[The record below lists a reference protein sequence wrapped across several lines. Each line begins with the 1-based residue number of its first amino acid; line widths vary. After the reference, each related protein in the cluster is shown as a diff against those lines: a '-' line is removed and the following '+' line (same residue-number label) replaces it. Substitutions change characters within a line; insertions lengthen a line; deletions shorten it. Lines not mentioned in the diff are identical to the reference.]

1 MSKTIEWPL
10 LQPEDIEVKVCSTKD
25 GVTTL
30 LLYQDARCTM
40 EAFDTKFGPMNWQ
53 IEYKAVGDQIYGS
66 LSVYDESRGI
76 WITKEDTGDK
86 SNISEDKGQSSD
98 ILKRC
103 AVRWG
108 FARELYTIPRITIPA
123 AGQRENRRFSVKSI
137 TYDDR
142 RECSSLVIVDGR
154 GNEVYSWIK
163 GQETPY
169 SPSQAPAQQ
178 AEQKTPMQ
186 VLQDFFSVAK
196 KNPHFNRDQ
205 LIAFKDYYKGRIE
218 KGWSGGFDAE
228 KLWNGW
234 MRRRQQQ

>member
-1 MSKTIEWPL
+1 MKTIEWPL

-40 EAFDTKFGPMNWQ
+40 EAFDTKFGPLNWQ

-108 FARELYTIPRITIPA
+108 FARELYSTPRINIPA
-123 AGQRENRRFSVKSI
+123 AGQRETRRFRVKTI

-154 GNEVYSWIK
+154 GNEVFSWTK
-163 GQETPY
+163 GQAAPY
-169 SPSQAPAQQ
+169 AAPQQ
-178 AEQKTPMQ
+178 TEQPQQNPMQ
-186 VLQDFFSVAK
+186 ILQDFFYVAK
-196 KNPHFNRDQ
+196 KNPHFNREQ

-234 MRRRQQQ
+234 MKRRQQ

>member
-1 MSKTIEWPL
+1 MSKIDWPL
-10 LQPEDIEVKVCSTKD
+10 LQPEDIEVKICSTKD

-40 EAFDTKFGPMNWQ
+40 EAFDTKFGPENWQ
-53 IEYKAVGDQIYGS
+53 IEYKAVGDQVYGS
-66 LSVYDESRGI
+66 LSVYDERRGI
-76 WITKEDTGDK
+76 WIRKEDTGDK

-108 FARELYTIPRITIPA
+108 FARELYSTPRINIPA
-123 AGQRENRRFSVKSI
+123 SGQRETRRFRVKTI

-142 RECSSLVIVDGR
+142 RQCSSLVIVDGR
-154 GNEVYSWIK
+154 GNEVFTWTQ
-163 GQETPY
+163 GQERPY
-169 SPSQAPAQQ
+169 IPSQAPTQQ
-178 AEQKTPMQ
+178 AEQQSPMQ
-186 VLQDFFSVAK
+186 ILQDFFYVAK
-196 KNPHFNRDQ
+196 KNPHLNREQ

-218 KGWSGGFDAE
+218 KGWSGGFDPE

-234 MRRRQQQ
+234 MKRRQQ

>member
-1 MSKTIEWPL
+1 MSKIEWPL

-40 EAFDTKFGPMNWQ
+40 EAFDNKFGPMNWQ
-53 IEYKAVGDQIYGS
+53 ISYKAVGDQVYGS

-108 FARELYTIPRITIPA
+108 FARELYSTPRINIPA

-137 TYDDR
+137 TYDER
-142 RECSSLVIVDGR
+142 RECSSLTIVDGR
-154 GNEVYSWIK
+154 GNEVFSWAK
-163 GQETPY
+163 GQERPY
-169 SPSQAPAQQ
+169 IPSQAPTQQAAQQ
-178 AEQKTPMQ
+178 TPMQ
-186 VLQDFFSVAK
+186 ILQDFFYRAK
-196 KNPHFNRDQ
+196 KQPDINKKE
-205 LIAFKDYYKGRIE
+205 LEAFKNYYKA
-218 KGWSGGFDAE
+218 KMDTWSGLFNAD
-228 KLWNGW
+228 KLWENW
-234 MRRRQQQ
+234 MKRAAA

>member
-53 IEYKAVGDQIYGS
+53 IEYKAVGNQVYGS

-76 WITKEDTGDK
+76 WISKEDTGDK

-108 FARELYTIPRITIPA
+108 FARELYSTPRITIPA
-123 AGQRENRRFSVKSI
+123 SGQRETRRFSVKSI
-137 TYDDR
+137 TYDDK
-142 RECSSLVIVDGR
+142 RECNSLVIVDGR
-154 GNEVYSWIK
+154 GNEVFSWVK
-163 GQETPY
+163 GQERPY
-169 SPSQAPAQQ
+169 IQSQAPTQQAAQQ
-178 AEQKTPMQ
+178 SPMQ
-186 VLQDFFSVAK
+186 ILQDFFYRAK
-196 KNPHFNRDQ
+196 QQPDINKKE
-205 LIAFKDYYKGRIE
+205 LEAFKNYYKA
-218 KGWSGGFDAE
+218 KMDTWSGLFNAD
-228 KLWNGW
+228 KLWENW
-234 MRRRQQQ
+234 MKRAAS